1 MWIYVVTS
9 FTRYNKVGRMARK
22 DFHKA
27 IIKDGFFQMHDNL
40 YVRYC
45 STGDNAKVHRER
57 VKSMIP
63 SKWCDVSII
72 MSADSQESNAFHC
85 LNRKHSDSLVYGKYD
100 DVEFF

>member
-1 MWIYVVTS
+1 
-9 FTRYNKVGRMARK
+9 MARK
-22 DFHKA
+22 VFHKA
-27 IIKDGFFQMHDNL
+27 ITKDGFFQMHDNL

-72 MSADSQESNAFHC
+72 LSADSQESYACHC
-85 LNRKHSDSLVYGKYD
+85 LNRKHSNSLVYGKYD